1 MQNVNDLTMRNNV
14 EMLKLCQRD
23 GAIVQVMGTNT
34 PEHGAPLSK
43 FLRQIVAY
51 FETKY
56 NFFLHFE

>member
-1 MQNVNDLTMRNNV
+1 
-14 EMLKLCQRD
+14 MLKLCQRD

-56 NFFLHFE
+56 DFFLHFE